1 MSASPSSPNQQQQ
14 PAPNQTPGDEQA
26 RKAAMER
33 YAEVSLKSVP
43 LPEGVDPN
51 KRATVGEAFKTIK
64 GDDLLKV
71 HQAPCSRDG
80 FITGIGS
87 GAAVGFLRYIIG
99 APVPKSANW
108 AVGSGVAIS
117 VLAYEYCQYQRR
129 VERANMKRVVEVV
142 SKKQADLKKKEE
154 EKKLLLQGSADKV
167 APVDKANNKA
177 WYKFW

>member
-1 MSASPSSPNQQQQ
+1 MSASPSPPNQ
-14 PAPNQTPGDEQA
+14 PAPSQTPGDDQA

-43 LPEGVDPN
+43 IPEGVDPN

-64 GDDLLKV
+64 SEDILKV
-71 HQAPCSRDG
+71 HMAPCSRDG

-108 AVGSGVAIS
+108 AVGSGMAIS
-117 VLAYEYCQYQRR
+117 ILMYEYCQYQRR

-142 SKKQADLKKKEE
+142 SKKQAELRKKEE
-154 EKKLLLQGSADKV
+154 EKKLQSRAEMVASPADKT
-167 APVDKANNKA
+167 NSKA

>member
-1 MSASPSSPNQQQQ
+1 MSASSSSPTQ
-14 PAPNQTPGDEQA
+14 PTPNQTPGSAGDEQA
-26 RKAAMER
+26 RKSKAAAMER

-64 GDDLLKV
+64 SEDILKV
-71 HQAPCSRDG
+71 HQTPCSRDG

-87 GAAVGFLRYIIG
+87 GAAVGFLRYIVG
-99 APVPKSANW
+99 VPKSANW

-117 VLAYEYCQYQRR
+117 ILAYEYCQYQRR

-142 SKKQADLKKKEE
+142 SKKQADMKKKEE
-154 EKKLLLQGSADKV
+154 EKKLQSNTGNVAPADKT
-167 APVDKANNKA
+167 NNKA

>member
-1 MSASPSSPNQQQQ
+1 MSASPSSPNQ
-14 PAPNQTPGDEQA
+14 PTPNRTPGSADDEQS
-26 RKAAMER
+26 RKSQAAAMER
-33 YAEVSLKSVP
+33 FAEVSLKSVP
-43 LPEGVDPN
+43 LPEGFDPN

-64 GDDLLKV
+64 SDDILKV
-71 HQAPCSRDG
+71 HQTPCSRDG

-99 APVPKSANW
+99 VPKSANW

-117 VLAYEYCQYQRR
+117 ILAYEYCQYQRR

-142 SKKQADLKKKEE
+142 NKKQADLKRQEE
-154 EKKLLLQGSADKV
+154 EKKLQGATQKAAPADKTT
-167 APVDKANNKA
+167 NKA